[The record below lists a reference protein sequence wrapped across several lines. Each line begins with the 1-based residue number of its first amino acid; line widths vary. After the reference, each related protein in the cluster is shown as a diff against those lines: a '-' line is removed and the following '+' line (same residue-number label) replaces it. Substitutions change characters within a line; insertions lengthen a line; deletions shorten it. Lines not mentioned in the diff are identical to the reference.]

1 MILSARATRKGDA
14 KAANR
19 MFIWRVALQGLTVAA
34 LVAGSY
40 YLGTNE
46 KWKVN
51 REEEIRKKAEVR
63 EKMWIEELE
72 RIDLAAK
79 ERQARAEQFRAA
91 REKQEQEELLQSKS
105 K

>member
-1 MILSARATRKGDA
+1 MLKKSRRTVKNNLLVPIGTALTIGAFILSARATRKGDA

-34 LVAGSY
+34 LVGGSY

-51 REEEIRKKAEVR
+51 R
-63 EKMWIEELE
+63 
-72 RIDLAAK
+72 D
-79 ERQARAEQFRAA
+79 
-91 REKQEQEELLQSKS
+91 EELL
-105 K
+105 